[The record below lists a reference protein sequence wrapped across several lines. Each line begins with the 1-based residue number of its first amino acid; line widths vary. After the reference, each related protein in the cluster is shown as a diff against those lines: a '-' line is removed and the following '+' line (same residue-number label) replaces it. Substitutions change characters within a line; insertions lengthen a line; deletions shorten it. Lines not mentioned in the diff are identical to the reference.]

1 MNWNKS
7 ATGMEADGV
16 VEGFMKSV
24 EMHNL
29 KFNKLIGTYCAFFI
43 VYRVQDIVLKMFV
56 GFKF

>member
-16 VEGFMKSV
+16 VEGFMKSI

-29 KFNKLIGTYCAFFI
+29 KFNKLIGTYCFL
-43 VYRVQDIVLKMFV
+43 YSL
-56 GFKF
+56 

>member
-1 MNWNKS
+1 MNWNKT

-43 VYRVQDIVLKMFV
+43 VYKVQN
-56 GFKF
+56 